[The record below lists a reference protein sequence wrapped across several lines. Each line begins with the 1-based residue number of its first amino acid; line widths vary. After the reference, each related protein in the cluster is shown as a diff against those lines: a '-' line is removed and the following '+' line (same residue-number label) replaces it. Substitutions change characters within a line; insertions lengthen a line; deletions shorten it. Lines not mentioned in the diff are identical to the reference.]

1 MIGLEMMKQCRKSR
15 IDQRGF
21 TMIEMVAVLIVMAIV
36 GVLVVS
42 RYTMGSEQLIAE
54 TDALKSS
61 LRYAQIQSMQDDTD
75 TDTNPVKWGIHLSS
89 DGGSYVLYK
98 NNAPA
103 IDGSSNPILIPVKLP
118 DATNDPPPVNQ
129 HYLQKG
135 VQIKSGRDTTV
146 NFDKW
151 GRPLDESGNLRTLN
165 IGNLIL
171 SQRGNDADPIIVTRN
186 TGYIP

>member
-1 MIGLEMMKQCRKSR
+1 MIGLEMMKQCRKSH

-61 LRYAQIQSMQDDTD
+61 LRYAQIQSMKDETD
-75 TDTNPVKWGIHLSS
+75 TDTVKWGIHLSS
-89 DGGSYVLYK
+89 DGGSYILYK
-98 NNAPA
+98 NNVPA

-118 DATNDPPPVNQ
+118 DAAKDPPPVNR
-129 HYLQKG
+129 HCLQEG
-135 VQIKSGRDTTV
+135 VQIKSGQNTTI

-151 GRPLDESGNLRTLN
+151 GRPVDASGTPLTADIENV
-165 IGNLIL
+165 IL